1 MLPYEN
7 PNQSNKPFFKEYQQK
22 FNQFLEKGYFI
33 LGNEVTEFEKEF
45 AAYCQTDF
53 CIGVGNG
60 LDALTIILKSLAE
73 KYNFAQNRNSIN
85 KEETEIIVPSNTYIA
100 TILAILQNGFKPVL
114 VEPNIETYNINPVEI
129 EKAITPKTKV
139 ITVTHLYGK
148 VCQMDKIQE
157 IAKKYNLLIVED
169 AAQAHGASIKIDSD
183 NKKAGSFGIANGFSF
198 YPAKNLGALGDG
210 GAITTN
216 DSELNKIF
224 RSLRNYGSK
233 QKYYNEKIGFNS
245 RLDELQAAFLRIKL
259 QKLDEINNHKRV
271 LAKIYLEN
279 LKSDFILPVVQKNF
293 HDVYHIFAVR
303 HEKRDKLKEF
313 LLKNEIGT
321 EIHYP
326 VPPAEQKALEG
337 ILDKT
342 YFPIAK
348 KIHQTILSLPISY
361 FHTENDILRVIEVMN
376 RF

>member
-7 PNQSNKPFFKEYQQK
+7 LNHSNQSFFKEYQKK
-22 FNQFLEKGYFI
+22 FNQILEKGYFI
-33 LGNEVTEFEKEF
+33 LGNEVAEFEKEF
-45 AAYCQTDF
+45 ATYCETDF

-60 LDALTIILKSLAE
+60 LDALTIILKALAE
-73 KYNFAQNRNSIN
+73 KYAFS
-85 KEETEIIVPSNTYIA
+85 KEKDEVEIIVPSNTYIA

-114 VEPNIETYNINPVEI
+114 VEPDINTYNINPSEI

-139 ITVTHLYGK
+139 IIVVHLYGK
-148 VCQMDKIQE
+148 LCQMDKIQQ

-169 AAQAHGASIKIDSD
+169 AAQAHGASLKINSE

-198 YPAKNLGALGDG
+198 YPTKNLGALGDG

-216 DSELNKIF
+216 DLELNELF
-224 RSLRNYGSK
+224 RLLRNYGSNR
-233 QKYYNEKIGFNS
+233 KYYNEKIGFNS

-259 QKLDEINNHKRV
+259 QKLDEINNHKRK

-279 LKSDFILPVVQKNF
+279 LKSDFILPVVEPNYY
-293 HDVYHIFAVR
+293 DVYHIFAIR
-303 HEKRDKLKEF
+303 HPKRDKLKTF

-337 ILDKT
+337 VLDKT

-348 KIHQTILSLPISY
+348 QIHQTILSLPISY
-361 FHTENDILRVIEVMN
+361 FHTENDVLRVIEVMN
-376 RF
+376 KF

>member
-1 MLPYEN
+1 MSSFIPYEN
-7 PNQSNKPFFKEYQQK
+7 LNKSNKPFFKEYRQK
-22 FNQFLEKGYFI
+22 FNQILEKGYFS
-33 LGNEVTEFEKEF
+33 LGNEVAKFEKEF
-45 AAYCQTDF
+45 AHYCQTNF

-60 LDALTIILKSLAE
+60 LDALTIILKALAE
-73 KYNFAQNRNSIN
+73 KYAFS
-85 KEETEIIVPSNTYIA
+85 KEKDEVEIIVPSNTYIA

-114 VEPNIETYNINPVEI
+114 VEPDIRTYNINPIEI

-139 ITVTHLYGK
+139 IMVVHLYGK
-148 VCQMDKIQE
+148 VCQMEKIQQ

-169 AAQAHGASIKIDSD
+169 AAQAHGASLEINAE

-198 YPAKNLGALGDG
+198 YPTKNLGALGDG

-216 DSELNKIF
+216 DSELHEIF
-224 RSLRNYGSK
+224 CSLRNYGSK

-259 QKLDEINNHKRV
+259 RKLDEINDHKRK
-271 LAKIYLEN
+271 LAQLYLEN
-279 LKSDFILPVVQKNF
+279 LKSDFILPVIEQNYY
-293 HDVYHIFAVR
+293 DVYHIFAIR
-303 HEKRDKLKEF
+303 HPKRDELKEF

-326 VPPAEQKALEG
+326 VPPVEQKALKG

-348 KIHQTILSLPISY
+348 QIHQTILSLPISY
-361 FHTENDILRVIEVMN
+361 CHTENDVLRVIEVMN
-376 RF
+376 KF

>member
-1 MLPYEN
+1 MIPYEN
-7 PNQSNKPFFKEYQQK
+7 LNLSNQSFIKDYKLK
-22 FNQFLEKGYFI
+22 FDKFLEKGYFI
-33 LGNEVTEFEKEF
+33 LGNEVQEFEKEF
-45 AAYCQTDF
+45 AQYSQSKH

-60 LDALTIILKSLAE
+60 LDALVIILKTLAE
-73 KYNFAQNRNSIN
+73 KYNFD
-85 KEETEIIVPSNTYIA
+85 KESEIIVPSNTYIA

-114 VEPNIETYNINPVEI
+114 VEPNINTYNIDSLEI

-139 ITVTHLYGK
+139 IMVTHLYGK
-148 VCQMDKIQE
+148 VCEMNKIQE
-157 IAKKYNLLIVED
+157 IVEKYKEKHNLLIVED
-169 AAQAHGASIKIDSD
+169 AAQAHGASLEINSK
-183 NKKAGSFGIANGFSF
+183 NQKAGSFGIANGFSF
-198 YPAKNLGALGDG
+198 YPTKNLGALGDG

-216 DSELNKIF
+216 DSELNEVF

-233 QKYYNEKIGFNS
+233 QKYYNERIGFNS

-259 QKLDEINNHKRV
+259 QKLDDINDHKRK

-279 LKSDFILPVVQKNF
+279 LKSDFILPVVQKGF
-293 HDVYHIFAVR
+293 HDVYHIFAIR
-303 HEKRDKLKEF
+303 HEKRNELKEF

-342 YFPIAK
+342 HFPIAK
-348 KIHQTILSLPISY
+348 EIHQTILSLPISY
-361 FHTENDILRVIEVMN
+361 FHTEKDILRVIEVMN
-376 RF
+376 KF

>member
-1 MLPYEN
+1 MNKSLIPYEN
-7 PNQSNKPFFKEYQQK
+7 LNQSNQPFFKEYQQK
-22 FNQFLEKGYFI
+22 FNQFLEKGWFI
-33 LGNEVTEFEKEF
+33 LGNELQEFEKEF

-60 LDALTIILKSLAE
+60 LDALTIILKALAE
-73 KYNFAQNRNSIN
+73 KYNFAQNNN
-85 KEETEIIVPSNTYIA
+85 NETEIIVPSNTYIA

-114 VEPNIETYNINPVEI
+114 VEPNIETYNISPVEI

-139 ITVTHLYGK
+139 IMVVHLYGK

-157 IAKKYNLLIVED
+157 IATKHNLLIVED
-169 AAQAHGASIKIDSD
+169 AAQAHGATF
-183 NKKAGSFGIANGFSF
+183 NHQKAGSFGIANGFSF
-198 YPAKNLGALGDG
+198 YPTKNLGALGDG

-216 DSELNKIF
+216 DSELNEVF

-233 QKYYNEKIGFNS
+233 QKYYNERIGFNS
-245 RLDELQAAFLRIKL
+245 RLDELQAVFLRIKL
-259 QKLDEINNHKRV
+259 QKLDDINNHKRK

-279 LKSDFILPVVQKNF
+279 LKSDFILPVVQKDF

-303 HEKRDKLKEF
+303 HQKRDKLKEY

-326 VPPAEQKALEG
+326 VPPAEQKALQG

-342 YFPIAK
+342 HFPLAK
-348 KIHQTILSLPISY
+348 EIHQTILSLPISY
-361 FHTENDILRVIEVMN
+361 FHTENDIWRVIEVMN
-376 RF
+376 KF